1 MVVVMRGII
10 GGVLLLFVLAA
21 CRPAVPAPASERIR
35 VAVSVP
41 PQGDFVERI
50 GGGRVQ
56 VDVMIPPGYSHVDY
70 PLTPRQIVALS
81 RARLYVA
88 VGHPAF
94 EFEQN
99 QLRPFLRTL
108 PGLQV
113 VDMSR
118 GMPLLAGEGEG
129 TDEDGHGHAAGDPHV
144 WVAPA
149 TVAVAGRNIA
159 AAMERIDPAH
169 AGEYRANLARF
180 EADVAALDREIRAGL
195 GPFRGSRFMVYHP
208 TWGYFAH
215 EYGLQQVAIEG
226 EGKEPSARR
235 LIRLID
241 EARRDG
247 VKVVFVQRGF
257 PRKSAQV
264 IADAVGGSVV
274 VADPQERDWLGNLR
288 RVTRA
293 LGEALG
299 GSRTKGGTGLVSEFP
314 PPNPSPLSP
323 LPPHSR
329 PTGRGEPGWSSIA
342 GLPLLPVG
350 GSAVGEE
357 GRGDEGLGWV
367 GRQRFEGGPK

>member
-1 MVVVMRGII
+1 MRANGAVTLSLSILFI
-10 GGVLLLFVLAA
+10 LLPFLALLA
-21 CRPAVPAPASERIR
+21 CRPAAPGPAVEQRIR

-41 PQGDFVERI
+41 PQGYFVERI
-50 GGGRVQ
+50 GGERVR
-56 VDVMIPPGYSHVDY
+56 VDVLIPPGYSHVDY

-81 RARLYVA
+81 RVRLYVA

-94 EFEQN
+94 EFERL
-99 QLRPFLRTL
+99 QLFPFLRTL

-118 GMPLLAGEGEG
+118 GMPLLAGAGEG
-129 TDEDGHGHAAGDPHV
+129 DEEGHGHADGDPHV

-149 TVAVAGRNIA
+149 TVAVAGRNVADALI
-159 AAMERIDPAH
+159 RIDPVH

-180 EADVAALDREIRAGL
+180 EADVAGLDREIRAAL
-195 GPFRGSRFMVYHP
+195 SPFRGSRFMVYHP

-215 EYGLQQVAIEG
+215 QYGLEQVAIEG
-226 EGKEPSARR
+226 EGKEPSAQR

-274 VADPQERDWLGNLR
+274 IADPQERDWLGNLR
-288 RVTRA
+288 RVTRE
-293 LGEALG
+293 LREALQ
-299 GSRTKGGTGLVSEFP
+299 
-314 PPNPSPLSP
+314 
-323 LPPHSR
+323 H
-329 PTGRGEPGWSSIA
+329 A
-342 GLPLLPVG
+342 
-350 GSAVGEE
+350 
-357 GRGDEGLGWV
+357 
-367 GRQRFEGGPK
+367 